1 MNMKNWLLSAV
12 KSEKK
17 KALPILSFPG
27 IQLLGVSVNEMLLSP
42 QLQAD
47 CMKAIA
53 DKFDSL
59 AAVSVMDLSVE
70 AEAFGST
77 VQFSDDEVPTV
88 VDAIIEDEDDAEAFA
103 VPAIGTA
110 RTGVCIEAIRLA
122 KQSITDRPVFAGVIG
137 PFSLGGRLMS
147 MTEIMVNCLVEPEL
161 THSVIAKSNEF
172 IIKYSLEMKK
182 AGADGIVIAEPAAGL
197 LSPEICENF
206 SSAYV
211 KKIVDAVQ
219 DDDFIVVYHNCGNTV
234 PLVDTL
240 LSTGSAAYHF
250 GDAVEITDI
259 LSKMPK
265 DVPVLGNLSPVE
277 HFRSGT
283 PQSVKQVTTA
293 MLEKT
298 KSFENYIPSS
308 GCDIPPAAPIENI
321 EAFFEAVDEFYKGQ

>member
-1 MNMKNWLLSAV
+1 MNMKNWLLSAM
-12 KSEKK
+12 KAEKK

-27 IQLLGVSVNEMLLSP
+27 MQLLGVSVNEMLQSP
-42 QLQAD
+42 RLQAE
-47 CMKAIA
+47 CMKVIA
-53 DKFDSL
+53 DKFDTL

-70 AEAFGST
+70 AEAFGSA

-88 VDAIIEDEDDAEAFA
+88 VDAIVEDADDVDALV
-103 VPAIGTA
+103 VPAIGAA

-122 KQSITDRPVFAGVIG
+122 KQNITDRPVFAGVIG
-137 PFSLGGRLMS
+137 PFSLAGRLMS

-161 THSVIAKSNEF
+161 THTVIEKSNEF
-172 IIKYSLEMKK
+172 IIKYCLEMKA
-182 AGADGIVIAEPAAGL
+182 AGADGVVIAEPAAGL

-211 KKIVDAVQ
+211 KKIVEEVQ

-234 PLVDTL
+234 PLVDSI
-240 LSTGSAAYHF
+240 LSIGCAAYHF
-250 GDAVEITDI
+250 GDAVEMTDI
-259 LSKMPK
+259 LERMPSN
-265 DVPVLGNLSPVE
+265 VPVLGNLSPVE

-283 PQSVKQVTTA
+283 SQSVKAATAA

-308 GCDIPPAAPIENI
+308 GCDIPPAAPIANI
-321 EAFFEAVDEFYKGQ
+321 EAFFEAVDEFYKGR